1 MKLSPQEIAVAL
13 GAEVVAE
20 GKPGPPSRAT
30 IDSTQTGPG
39 DLFFGLRGERRD
51 GGEFAPAAIE
61 AGAWGVVIGTKVRR
75 TFVPDSEAKVR
86 RTGWI
91 FAVDDPLAA
100 MQSLARAWRRALG
113 ARVVGVTGSVGKTS
127 VKDIARVLFPGRVHA
142 NHENFNNEIGLPLTL
157 LEAPDDTETL
167 VLEMAMRGRGQ
178 IAELA
183 AIAEPEVAVITNVGP
198 VHVELLGSVEAIA
211 AAKAEILD
219 DLPPGGT
226 AVAPVEAGELEPHLE
241 RAPKQLRFGPGGDV
255 EAVEVEVD
263 DGVTEALVSTP
274 LGSQRFH
281 FPFTESHNLANALA
295 AVAAG
300 VALGAD
306 LAGMADR
313 AASIGFSRFRGER
326 LELPG
331 GIVLVND
338 CYNANPVSMR
348 AALDHLATLEAPRT
362 VAVLGEMGELGPGS
376 AAYHREVG
384 EHARAA
390 GVDFVVGVGLPARDY
405 DPDELV
411 ADPGEAAELLAARLE
426 PGDAVLVKGSRS
438 AGLEAVAE
446 QLVELVA
453 AEDG

>member
-1 MKLSPQEIAVAL
+1 VRLAPEEIAAAM
-13 GAEVVAE
+13 GAEVLAE
-20 GKPGPPSRAT
+20 GDPGSPRRAV
-30 IDSTQTGPG
+30 IDSAEAAPG
-39 DLFFGLRGERRD
+39 DLFFGLRGTRRD
-51 GGEFAPAAIE
+51 GGEFALEVIM
-61 AGAWGVVIGTKVRR
+61 AGAWGVVIGQDRAVQVASGPGEEPIR
-75 TFVPDSEAKVR
+75 P
-86 RTGWI
+86 WI
-91 FAVDDPLAA
+91 FRVDDQLAA
-100 MQSLARAWRRALG
+100 MQALARESRRALG
-113 ARVVGVTGSVGKTS
+113 ARVVGVTGSVGKTT
-127 VKDIARVLFPGRVHA
+127 VKDIARALLPGQVHA
-142 NHENFNNEIGLPLTL
+142 NSENRNTEIGLPLTI
-157 LEAPDDTETL
+157 LEAPDDAETL
-167 VLEMAMRGRGQ
+167 VLEMAMRGKGQ
-178 IAELA
+178 IAELV
-183 AIAEPEVAVITNVGP
+183 AIAEPQVAVITNVGP

-226 AVAPVEAGELEPHLE
+226 AVAPVEAGELEPYLE
-241 RAPKQLRFGPGGDV
+241 RAPNLLRFGAGGDV
-255 EAVEVEVD
+255 EATEVKLA

-274 LGSQRFH
+274 RGAQLFH
-281 FPFTESHNLANALA
+281 FPFTEAHNLTNALA
-295 AVAAG
+295 AIAAG

-306 LAGMADR
+306 PAGMADR

-348 AALDHLATLEAPRT
+348 AALDHIVSLEAPRA

-376 AAYHREVG
+376 AGYHREVG

-411 ADPGEAAELLAARLE
+411 ADPGEAAELLAQRLE

-446 QLVELVA
+446 QLVDLVG
-453 AEDG
+453 AEEG